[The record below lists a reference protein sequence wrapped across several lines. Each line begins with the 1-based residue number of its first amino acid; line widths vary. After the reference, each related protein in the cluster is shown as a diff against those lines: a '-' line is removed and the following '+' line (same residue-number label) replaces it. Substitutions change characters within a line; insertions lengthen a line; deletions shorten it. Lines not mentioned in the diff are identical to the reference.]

1 MLQLRNISKDQV
13 IYLSGPMTGL
23 PDYNRPAFDL
33 RAKLIREA
41 GYTVN
46 NPAEISR
53 KHGLDKPY
61 AFFFRE
67 AMRMLLQSDVIY
79 VFGDVT
85 KSEGSQMEIKTAKM
99 AEIPV
104 VWEGCLK
111 G

>member
-13 IYLSGPMTGL
+13 VYISGPMTGL
-23 PDYNRPAFDL
+23 PDYNRAAFDL

-41 GYTVN
+41 GYQVN
-46 NPAEISR
+46 NPADISR

-67 AMRMLLQSDVIY
+67 AMRMLLQSDVLY
-79 VFGDVT
+79 VFGDIT
-85 KSEGSQMEIKTAKM
+85 KSEGAQMEIKTAKM
-99 AEIPV
+99 AEIPI
-104 VWEGCLK
+104 VWEGCLL